1 MTNFE
6 NLAYLLH
13 KDVQEI
19 LVKNKHNNNVYLAGI
34 SCVGNNVELYNI
46 DVEDGSDDIIISIK
60 DFDENYIFTWHK
72 LKSMLYYRCSKRKER

>member
-6 NLAYLLH
+6 NLAYLVNND
-13 KDVQEI
+13 KQEI

-34 SCVGNNVELYNI
+34 SYAGNNVELYNI

-60 DFDENYIFTWHK
+60 DFDENYSF
-72 LKSMLYYRCSKRKER
+72 L

>member
-6 NLAYLLH
+6 NLAYLVN

-19 LVKNKHNNNVYLAGI
+19 LVKNKYNNSVYLAGI

-60 DFDENYIFTWHK
+60 DFDENYSF
-72 LKSMLYYRCSKRKER
+72 L

>member
-6 NLAYLLH
+6 NLAYLVN

-34 SCVGNNVELYNI
+34 SYVGNNVELYNI

-60 DFDENYIFTWHK
+60 DFDENYIFT
-72 LKSMLYYRCSKRKER
+72 